1 MGKYYFTPEQVEQ
14 LRQNKYVKNAF
25 YGIRPVVTSIVLFSV
40 YGIISQ
46 TVYQVFL
53 LEYNTGKLPSQILI
67 EMGFDYKVLGQ
78 SRIDNIVQST
88 RKQSL
93 RPEGF
98 KDTRNG
104 NSGRPVTRDL
114 SQEEIIA
121 KQKAEIELLKAKVEF
136 LSDLKRLEREAMWKA
151 SKSKKKKSSK

>member
-1 MGKYYFTPEQVEQ
+1 MGKHYFTPEQVEQ
-14 LRQNKYVKNAF
+14 LRQNKYVKNVSEKAITYTEEF
-25 YGIRPVVTSIVLFSV
+25 KEI
-40 YGIISQ
+40 
-46 TVYQVFL
+46 FL

-67 EMGFDYKVLGQ
+67 EMGFIPKILGAK
-78 SRIDNIVQST
+78 RVDNIVQST
-88 RKQSL
+88 KKQSV

-98 KDTRNG
+98 KDTRTDNP
-104 NSGRPVTRDL
+104 NMGRPSTKDL
-114 SQEEIIA
+114 TTEEIIA

>member
-1 MGKYYFTPEQVEQ
+1 MGKNYFTPEQVEE
-14 LRQNKYVKNAF
+14 LRKNKYVKNVSEKAITYTEEF
-25 YGIRPVVTSIVLFSV
+25 KE
-40 YGIISQ
+40 
-46 TVYQVFL
+46 VFL
-53 LEYNTGKLPSQILI
+53 LEYNEGKLPSQILT
-67 EMGFDYKVLGQ
+67 EMGFDYKVLGERRV
-78 SRIDNIVQST
+78 SNITQAVKKQST
-88 RKQSL
+88 

-98 KDTRNG
+98 KDTRADNP
-104 NSGRPVTRDL
+104 NMGRPSTREL

>member
-14 LRQNKYVKNAF
+14 LRQNKYVKK
-25 YGIRPVVTSIVLFSV
+25 VSEKSITYTEEFKE
-40 YGIISQ
+40 
-46 TVYQVFL
+46 VFL

-67 EMGFDYKVLGQ
+67 KMGFDYKVLGK
-78 SRIDNIVQST
+78 SRVDNIVQST
-88 RKQSL
+88 KKQSL

-98 KDTRNG
+98 KDTRIG
-104 NSGRPVTRDL
+104 NSGRPATRDL

-136 LSDLKRLEREAMWKA
+136 LSDLKRLEREAMWAA

>member
-1 MGKYYFTPEQVEQ
+1 MGKNYLTAEQVEQ
-14 LRQNKYVKNAF
+14 LRQNKYVKKVSEKAITYTEEF
-25 YGIRPVVTSIVLFSV
+25 KE
-40 YGIISQ
+40 
-46 TVYQVFL
+46 VFL
-53 LEYNTGKLPSQILI
+53 LEYNSGKLPSQILV
-67 EMGFDYKVLGQ
+67 EMGFDYKILGK
-78 SRIDNIVQST
+78 SRIDNISRRY

-98 KDTRNG
+98 KDTRTDNP
-104 NSGRPVTRDL
+104 NVGRPSTKDL
-114 SQEEIIA
+114 TAEEIIA